1 MSYIINKTN
10 GDVLVELFDGTTNT
24 ETGLTLI
31 GRNYVSYGEIQNE
44 NFLRLLEN
52 FADNIPPGQSVG
64 FAPIAGTLW
73 WDTGNQRLNVYN
85 GVNFIPVSEQT
96 VANVAPTIK
105 KTGDQWWDT
114 VNSQLKVWTG
124 TGWQLIGPVYSTGQG
139 TSGPVV
145 ETILDSNSDS
155 RVVLV
160 TYSGGNV
167 VSITSGY
174 TSAFTPLSPVT
185 GFTTI
190 NPGINLINGTMIN
203 GTATNSVSVGGLFA
217 NVFARVDANTTF
229 TKDVAIT
236 GTASFTDANIYFGN
250 KSLNIQNKNFNGNI
264 ELYVNGASGNVRA
277 VQVDGSTG
285 LSYVTGSPTKEMGI
299 ANKGYVDLVN
309 STLTNIVETQISQI
323 NGNVTQVNQD
333 LSASIS
339 ALTLSTNANL
349 NLAVSSINTDISTLT
364 GQVNSQFAAATAN
377 AVAQSQSI
385 TNLNNAVVLLAP
397 INNPTLTGIAS
408 APDPVTGANS
418 TQIATTSFVSNAAA
432 VITTDYSSRISQL
445 SDTTAVNLA
454 NGLALKANLASPVLT
469 GVPMAPTPTAGN
481 SSTMIATTA
490 FVNTSIAAKQFNY
503 TVATTGPG
511 DTSGVISS
519 TNGAAGNNG
528 DFWFQIG

>member
-1 MSYIINKTN
+1 
-10 GDVLVELFDGTTNT
+10 
-24 ETGLTLI
+24 
-31 GRNYVSYGEIQNE
+31 
-44 NFLRLLEN
+44 
-52 FADNIPPGQSVG
+52 
-64 FAPIAGTLW
+64 
-73 WDTGNQRLNVYN
+73 
-85 GVNFIPVSEQT
+85 
-96 VANVAPTIK
+96 
-105 KTGDQWWDT
+105 
-114 VNSQLKVWTG
+114 
-124 TGWQLIGPVYSTGQG
+124 
-139 TSGPVV
+139 
-145 ETILDSNSDS
+145 
-155 RVVLV
+155 
-160 TYSGGNV
+160 
-167 VSITSGY
+167 
-174 TSAFTPLSPVT
+174 
-185 GFTTI
+185 
-190 NPGINLINGTMIN
+190 
-203 GTATNSVSVGGLFA
+203 
-217 NVFARVDANTTF
+217 
-229 TKDVAIT
+229 
-236 GTASFTDANIYFGN
+236 
-250 KSLNIQNKNFNGNI
+250 
-264 ELYVNGASGNVRA
+264 
-277 VQVDGSTG
+277 
-285 LSYVTGSPTKEMGI
+285 
-299 ANKGYVDLVN
+299 
-309 STLTNIVETQISQI
+309 
-323 NGNVTQVNQD
+323 
-333 LSASIS
+333 
-339 ALTLSTNANL
+339 
-349 NLAVSSINTDISTLT
+349 VSSINTDISTLT